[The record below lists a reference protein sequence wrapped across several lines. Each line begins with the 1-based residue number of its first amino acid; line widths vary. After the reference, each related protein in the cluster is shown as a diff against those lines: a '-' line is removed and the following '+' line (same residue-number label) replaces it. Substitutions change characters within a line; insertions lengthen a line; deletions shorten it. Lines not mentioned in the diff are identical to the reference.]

1 MVPNSSPS
9 SLERLKLLDKGML
22 YIAKNPFLGLG
33 LENSSI
39 YTGRSVHNPIVL
51 TWVENG
57 ILGMLGFTGIYVI
70 LIFIGIK
77 CYREKFFH
85 DELLMGFVV
94 MMAIMICGDMFM
106 ANSYK
111 RFLWLPSLLMLVRYR
126 QCMSNIIE

>member
-1 MVPNSSPS
+1 MGNTINLFYLILYAVIQLSLFHYISKIDSEFYIKPIERYSTIMMPNSSPS

-70 LIFIGIK
+70 LIFTITK
-77 CYREKFFH
+77 Y
-85 DELLMGFVV
+85 MW
-94 MMAIMICGDMFM
+94 MI
-106 ANSYK
+106 
-111 RFLWLPSLLMLVRYR
+111 
-126 QCMSNIIE
+126 